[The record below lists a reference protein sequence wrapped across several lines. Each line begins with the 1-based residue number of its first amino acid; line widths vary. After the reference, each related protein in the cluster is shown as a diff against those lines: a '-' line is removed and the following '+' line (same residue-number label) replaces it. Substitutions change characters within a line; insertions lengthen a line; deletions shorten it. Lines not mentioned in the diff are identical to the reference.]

1 MNKFTVSFFAAA
13 LMLGAAPALA
23 ADLPTG
29 VVAAPPPPAST
40 SNTIG
45 FEFDPEFAA
54 IASGSTAQGSL
65 ADWYAKGTFSH
76 SFGNGFSAA
85 LAAQD
90 TFKTNG
96 LSQYYFEGSA
106 AYKASLTKE
115 FSVTITGLLGYTTG
129 NTGYVGGLA
138 SSSTDNN
145 DSYLY
150 YAISGAADWKL
161 DSHWTWNIINARY
174 RNAFD
179 RTWLTPKVTTGV
191 TYNIDATNAV
201 YATIG
206 YSWKDNGNGKGLLG
220 DKIVFGAG
228 YKYSF

>member
-1 MNKFTVSFFAAA
+1 MNKFTVSLFAAA
-13 LMLGAAPALA
+13 LLLGAAPALA

-29 VVAAPPPPAST
+29 VVAAPAPAAST
-40 SNTIG
+40 SNTLSL
-45 FEFDPEFAA
+45 EFSPEFAA
-54 IASGSTAQGSL
+54 IASGSTAQGTL

-76 SFGNGFSAA
+76 SFGQGISAA
-85 LAAQD
+85 AAFQD
-90 TFKTNG
+90 TLKTNG
-96 LSQYYFEGSA
+96 FSQYYFEGQA

-115 FSVTITGLLGYTTG
+115 FSVTVTGYLGYTTG

-145 DSYLY
+145 DSFFY
-150 YAISGAADWKL
+150 YAIAGAADWKL

-191 TYNIDATNAV
+191 TYNIDATDAV
-201 YATIG
+201 YANVG

-220 DKIVFGAG
+220 DKLNVAVG